1 MPITSLGNM
10 SVDASGANSGLL
22 MPKLQYRFRVRFPS
36 GFGGGDGTAPLTK
49 QVIDVTRPTVS
60 FTDIPI
66 DVYNSTVHVAGKHAW
81 EPVTLNLRDD
91 INHNVSKLVGKQL
104 QSQFDFYEQSSP
116 TSGQDYKFRM
126 DIDVLDGGNG
136 STATGVLE
144 TWSLLGCYI
153 ENAAYNQ
160 LAYSASEAVTITLSI
175 RFDNA
180 LQTDEQGNVT
190 EPWSTFARTAGTLA
204 SSLAS

>member
-1 MPITSLGNM
+1 
-10 SVDASGANSGLL
+10 
-22 MPKLQYRFRVRFPS
+22 
-36 GFGGGDGTAPLTK
+36 
-49 QVIDVTRPTVS
+49 
-60 FTDIPI
+60 
-66 DVYNSTVHVAGKHAW
+66 
-81 EPVTLNLRDD
+81 
-91 INHNVSKLVGKQL
+91 
-104 QSQFDFYEQSSP
+104 
-116 TSGQDYKFRM
+116 M

-136 STATGVLE
+136 STTTTVLE

-180 LQTDEQGNVT
+180 LQTDSSGNVT